1 MQVSI
6 SNISRLFLAS
16 LFFANTLIA
25 SALIAVRAQ
34 ANADCENQFVRVSEQ
49 VESRFL
55 YSHARA
61 EGRAVYFEHLPAK
74 RGKPTLFLLNGMFVP
89 ATDLKAFRDAFEQK
103 SKGEGL
109 LIMFYS
115 TQLESLYL
123 RGLLGDDPALNL
135 KLRDGQSLTRSD
147 LATEAVAVLKASG
160 AKGSI
165 FPAGYS
171 FGSGPVVE
179 FASLM
184 ANQSANQPLPGVR
197 IKEVVLLSPF
207 VHASE
212 QVPFGA
218 SNVESL
224 MRLNPFLGEA
234 AIQKMRAQSART
246 TAAASIDDFILK
258 TGGLPDGVS
267 RETAVQGVA
276 SQIMSV
282 MDFDLRNVTG
292 LSVPVRFV
300 LAQNEAT
307 LRLVAQKDAM
317 QAMKKTSDQPV
328 ELTIV
333 PDVHHH
339 LLAHQPE
346 VGADA
351 LLTVLRGR

>member
-1 MQVSI
+1 MTI
-6 SNISRLFLAS
+6 P
-16 LFFANTLIA
+16 
-25 SALIAVRAQ
+25 AQ
-34 ANADCENQFVRVSEQ
+34 ATVDCESQFVRVSEQ
-49 VESRFL
+49 VESRFQ
-55 YSHARA
+55 YSHARVA
-61 EGRAVYFEHLPAK
+61 NRAVYFEHLPAK

-135 KLRDGQSLTRSD
+135 KLQDGQPLTRVE
-147 LATEAVAVLKASG
+147 LANEAVAVLKASG

-171 FGSGPVVE
+171 FGSAPVVE
-179 FASLM
+179 LASLM
-184 ANQSANQPLPGVR
+184 ASQSSNPPLPGLR

-207 VHASE
+207 VHAGE
-212 QVPFGA
+212 LVPFGG

-224 MRLNPFLGEA
+224 LRLNPFLGEA

-246 TAAASIDDFILK
+246 TAATSIDDYILK

-267 RETAVQGVA
+267 RETAIQGVA

-282 MDFDLRNVTG
+282 MDFDLRKVTS
-292 LSVPVRFV
+292 LPVPVRFV

-307 LRLVAQKDAM
+307 LRFVAQRDAM
-317 QAMKKTSDQPV
+317 QAMKKTSELPV

-333 PDVHHH
+333 PDVSHH
-339 LLAHQPE
+339 LLGYEPAA
-346 VGADA
+346 GADA